1 MTDFLFDP
9 DLVSSLIVVRTL
21 PAAPLVYKS
30 SDFEV
35 AETSTG
41 DDGDKRESDDD
52 DDDGKDD
59 KKKVDGNAGLLT
71 GAGFLVPW

>member
-59 KKKVDGNAGLLT
+59 KKKVDGNGSGALLCR
-71 GAGFLVPW
+71 